1 MDWSPRGQSK
11 VRKSQVIDDLR
22 RLPFMG
28 WKLIRE
34 HRDLR
39 LLFLSNFL
47 WSFGAM
53 LYTFVWPNYVRDLGG
68 TEREIGLL
76 SSLMFATVAGTLIP
90 GGWLADRWERKRL
103 MVVTWGLAAFA
114 PLLYALAG
122 SWQGLIPGAIL
133 YCVFVGWP
141 AMEAY
146 VADSV
151 PPEALSRAF
160 TLTGAGFSLGAI
172 FSPLLGAW
180 LFPGVGMRGLF
191 LIAFA
196 FFLLS
201 TGALALMSPQRPRAR
216 PAVPVPFPTE
226 HRRELLTWTALFV
239 VASWG
244 SAALRPFLS
253 PYLEDMVGLARPWI
267 LASSALLALGEVVL
281 APSLGRIG
289 DRDGPRALAWGLAL
303 MAGGCLLLFV
313 GTWAVV
319 PAMVLLGGDRVTGSL
334 FRSTIGRWAGARRGL
349 VFGSTLVLANAAQAL
364 GPLAGA
370 RLYALNPAGPLLL
383 GAGLAA
389 VVGLLA
395 WALRSRTSR

>member
-1 MDWSPRGQSK
+1 VRG
-11 VRKSQVIDDLR
+11 
-22 RLPFMG
+22 
-28 WKLIRE
+28 WTLIRQ

-68 TEREIGLL
+68 TEREIGIL
-76 SSLMFATVAGTLIP
+76 SSLMFATVAVTLIP

-103 MVVTWGLAAFA
+103 MVATWGLAAFA

-122 SWQGLIPGAIL
+122 SWQGLVPGVIL
-133 YCVFVGWP
+133 YNVFVGWP

-146 VADSV
+146 IADAV

-180 LFPGVGMRGLF
+180 LLPGVGMRGLF

-196 FFLLS
+196 FFVLS
-201 TGALALMSPQRPRAR
+201 TVALALMSPQRPRAR
-216 PAVPVPFPTE
+216 PAVPVPFPAG

-239 VASWG
+239 VAAWG
-244 SAALRPFLS
+244 SSALRPFLA
-253 PYLEDMVGLARPWI
+253 PYLEDVLGLARPWI
-267 LASSALLALGEVVL
+267 LASSALLALGEVAL
-281 APSLGRIG
+281 APSLGQIG
-289 DRDGPRALAWGLAL
+289 DRDGPRALARGLAL
-303 MAGGCLLLFV
+303 MVGGCLLLFV

-319 PAMVLLGGDRVTGSL
+319 PAMVLLGGDRVTGSV
-334 FRSTIGRWAGARRGL
+334 FRSIIGRWAGARRGL

-370 RLYALNPAGPLLL
+370 RLYGMNPAGPLLL
-383 GAGLAA
+383 AAGLAA
-389 VVGLLA
+389 LIGLLA
-395 WALRSRTSR
+395 WRLRSRTSRQCGVPGIS

>member
-1 MDWSPRGQSK
+1 MRPSL
-11 VRKSQVIDDLR
+11 V
-22 RLPFMG
+22 G
-28 WKLIRE
+28 WELIRG

-53 LYTFVWPNYVRDLGG
+53 LYTFIWPNYVRDLGG

-76 SSLMFATVAGTLIP
+76 SALMFATVAVTLIP

-103 MVVTWGLAAFA
+103 VVATWGVGAFA

-122 SWQGLIPGAIL
+122 TWQGLVPGAIL

-146 VADSV
+146 IADSV

-180 LFPGVGMRGLF
+180 LLPGVGMRGLF

-201 TGALALMSPQRPRAR
+201 TGALALMSPQRPPARRA
-216 PAVPVPFPTE
+216 AVAAPTG

-253 PYLEDMVGLARPWI
+253 PYLEDVLGLARPWI

-289 DRDGPRALAWGLAL
+289 DRDGPRALARGLAL
-303 MAGGCLLLFV
+303 MAAGCLLLFV

-319 PAMVLLGGDRVTGSL
+319 PAMFLLGGDRVTGSL

-383 GAGLAA
+383 AFGLAA
-389 VVGLLA
+389 LIGLLA
-395 WALRSRTSR
+395 WGLRTRASPDASSS